1 MKAPAEDLGEHLG
14 VAAAVVSSTLGG
26 IALGVTR
33 VVIGASD
40 PVTIGA
46 LRYAIGAIVLLPV
59 SLALS
64 ARWPG
69 RGDWVG
75 VILLGLLFF
84 GLFPVIYNAALIFT
98 TAGRGALALST
109 LPLLTMLVGAALGI
123 ERLTVRKTLGVAIA
137 MAGVAAALATGLAD
151 APSGAW
157 RGDLIMAAGAVCMA
171 FYNVWSRPF
180 IERSSPLAFLTS
192 GMLVGALL
200 LVIIA
205 AARGGFAPLAAFTAG
220 QWLGIVYLGIGGAA
234 LNFYL
239 WVLALERTTPTRVA
253 NTITINPIAASIVA
267 ALAIG
272 EPIGLHLVAGV
283 AAVALGIWIAST
295 ETKKQS

>member
-1 MKAPAEDLGEHLG
+1 VKAPGEDLGEHLG
-14 VAAAVVSSTLGG
+14 VAAAVVPSTLGG

-123 ERLTVRKTLGVAIA
+123 ERLTVRKTRGVAIA
-137 MAGVAAALATGLAD
+137 MAGAAAALATGLAD

-157 RGDLIMAAGAVCMA
+157 RGDLIMVAGAVCMA
-171 FYNVWSRPF
+171 FYNV
-180 IERSSPLAFLTS
+180 
-192 GMLVGALL
+192 V
-200 LVIIA
+200 
-205 AARGGFAPLAAFTAG
+205 AP
-220 QWLGIVYLGIGGAA
+220 V
-234 LNFYL
+234 
-239 WVLALERTTPTRVA
+239 
-253 NTITINPIAASIVA
+253 
-267 ALAIG
+267 
-272 EPIGLHLVAGV
+272 H
-283 AAVALGIWIAST
+283 
-295 ETKKQS
+295 